1 MRSFLAIQIEFS
13 LKSDCVVPSDIS
25 GKSEKPDSSARAL
38 CYEFLSKLDFGE
50 GRKLELCAHLYN
62 AECAV
67 PPPRP
72 PHATRAFFS

>member
-13 LKSDCVVPSDIS
+13 LKSDCVVPSDTS

-38 CYEFLSKLDFGE
+38 CYEFLGKLYFRKA
-50 GRKLELCAHLYN
+50 RKLELCAYLHN
-62 AECAV
+62 AECTV